1 MHLHFCL
8 LLYRVI
14 VLYNDT
20 VLRFGLG
27 ERVMVRVGVRVRVR
41 VRVRDRVRV
50 RVRVRVTIE

>member
-1 MHLHFCL
+1 LHLHFCL

-27 ERVMVRVGVRVRVR
+27 DRVMVRVRVRVW

-50 RVRVRVTIE
+50 RVRVTIE